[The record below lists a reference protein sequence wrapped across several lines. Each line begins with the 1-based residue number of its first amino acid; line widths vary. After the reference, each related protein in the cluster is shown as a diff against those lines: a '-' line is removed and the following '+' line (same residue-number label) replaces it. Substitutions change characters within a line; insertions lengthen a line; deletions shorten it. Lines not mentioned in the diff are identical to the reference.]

1 MAFSIL
7 SSSSLSLSS
16 DLLLIVVTGSLRW
29 EALVASEVHDEVWV
43 PLSNPLSD
51 SASEYEMASFS
62 GVSEECLSLVG
73 LGEGRK

>member
-16 DLLLIVVTGSLRW
+16 DLPTAVDSVW
-29 EALVASEVHDEVWV
+29 EVLVASEIHDAWV

-62 GVSEECLSLVG
+62 GVSEECFSLVG
-73 LGEGRK
+73 LGDGHK